1 MSYKKYAHVQ
11 CADGFKMS
19 VQAHQGAYCEP
30 KRDWGP
36 YTEVEIGYPS
46 DPEIMIMRWA
56 EDKSRPT
63 DTVYGWVPVGVVRD
77 VIAKHGGAVS
87 GEVPDGVLMLMAPTS
102 HSLDNF

>member
-1 MSYKKYAHVQ
+1 MKQHNERVK
-11 CADGFKMS
+11 CADGFGMS
-19 VQAHQGAYCEP
+19 VQANEGSYCLP
-30 KRDWGP
+30 RNNDGP

-56 EDKSRPT
+56 EDESRPT

-77 VIAKHGGAVS
+77 VIVKHGGAVS
-87 GEVPDGVLMLMAPTS
+87 GEVPEGVVMLMAPTL

>member
-1 MSYKKYAHVQ
+1 MKQKYERVE
-11 CADGFKMS
+11 CADGFCMS
-19 VQAHQGAYCEP
+19 VQANEGAYCEP
-30 KRDWGP
+30 RNDDGP

-77 VIAKHGGAVS
+77 VIVKHKGAVS
-87 GEVPDGVLMLMAPTS
+87 GEVPPGVLMLMAW
-102 HSLDNF
+102 DQV